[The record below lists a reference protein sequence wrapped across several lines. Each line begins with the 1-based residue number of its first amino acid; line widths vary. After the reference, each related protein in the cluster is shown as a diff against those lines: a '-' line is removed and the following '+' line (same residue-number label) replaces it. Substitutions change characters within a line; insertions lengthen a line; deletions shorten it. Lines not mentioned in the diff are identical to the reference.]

1 VSVELRGVGKRFGQV
16 SALSPTNLAVR
27 DRELLVLLGPSGCGK
42 STLLRLVAGL
52 EEPTE
57 GQVWIGGKRVDDVDP
72 KDRDV
77 AMVFQGYALYPH
89 LTVAENL
96 GYPLARRRV
105 ARAER
110 DRRVLETARTLGLE
124 PLLGR
129 RPGEL
134 SGGERQRVAMG
145 RALVRQPR
153 VFLFDE
159 PLSNLDAR
167 LRAELRGEIARLH
180 ALAGATSLYV
190 THDQIEAMA
199 LGDRIAVLRAGR
211 IEQLGTPREVYDRPA
226 TRFVAE
232 FVGTPPMSFLPA
244 RREGDRLVAGPISVP
259 ASGADPDRL
268 ELGVRPEHLHVE
280 PADDTTDEG
289 ASPHPT
295 GCGASPH
302 PTGCG
307 ASPHPTGCGVVARVE
322 PLGPDAH
329 VLVALDDRTVQ
340 ARLAAADAPAP
351 GTRVRIWVAAEHV
364 HRFDARTGAR
374 LV

>member
-1 VSVELRGVGKRFGQV
+1 MSVELRGVGKRFGEIP
-16 SALSPTNLAVR
+16 ALWPTDLAVR

-57 GQVWIGGKRVDDVDP
+57 GEVWIGGKRVDDIDP

-89 LTVAENL
+89 LTVARNL
-96 GYPLARRRV
+96 AYPLERRGV
-105 ARAER
+105 ARAESG
-110 DRRVLETARTLGLE
+110 RRVLETARTLGLE

-145 RALVRQPR
+145 RALVRKPR

-167 LRAELRGEIARLH
+167 LRADLRGEIARLH
-180 ALAGATSLYV
+180 ASTGATSLYV
-190 THDQIEAMA
+190 THDQVEAMA

-211 IEQLGTPREVYDRPA
+211 IEQLGTPREIYDRPA

-232 FVGTPPMSFLPA
+232 FVGTPAMNVLDA
-244 RREGDRLVAGPISVP
+244 RRDGERLVAGPLVLP
-259 ASGADPDRL
+259 AAPGDPDRL
-268 ELGVRPEHLHVE
+268 ELGVRPEHLRLE
-280 PADDTTDEG
+280 PAAAGEG
-289 ASPHPT
+289 DGT
-295 GCGASPH
+295 
-302 PTGCG
+302 
-307 ASPHPTGCGVVARVE
+307 VQRVE

-329 VLVALDDRTVQ
+329 VLVAVGDRVLQ
-340 ARLAAADAPAP
+340 ARVAVADAPARDA
-351 GTRVRIWVAAEHV
+351 RVHLTVAPEHV
-364 HRFDARTGAR
+364 HRFDGATGAR
-374 LV
+374 LP